1 MPSLLSAVYVSLP
14 KGGTS
19 LFLSY
24 KVQSIYVCLTII
36 NQEMFSLK
44 FTNQLKPIKMPLLI
58 NFMCSLIT
66 SFIFNSNISA
76 QELPPNEKTSISI
89 EGEWEGNIVVDET
102 KSVGILWNFKTSNEG
117 QLIGHMGP
125 ASKGVATIPMQELI
139 VNKTTLSFSI
149 HSEGSFSGVI
159 SETEIKGT
167 WSSQSGK
174 QLVLY
179 MARELTQEQLSKR
192 YAKSSNGD
200 KIDIQQEI
208 ALGNIEAVK
217 TFLSNGNAIDSLY
230 GKGSTLLFTA
240 IKKDRTY
247 KVATYLLEN
256 GANPNLVT
264 DDLTPLMYAV
274 AYQNSVMVKE
284 LIGHKADV
292 NFISKEKQ
300 SALVF
305 AIKGRNAEILKLLME
320 GGADPSI
327 PLKEDYSAIDLAKEE
342 NIKEILEVLN
352 IPFEGVSDGPY
363 VTQSQTGRTAVWIS
377 KGETHTKEINSRDS
391 QIIEYKG
398 VKAKLWSTTPK
409 EVKQLV
415 YNGNFK
421 IAAASDIH
429 GQYDAFIKLL
439 KNNGVIDQQEKWSFG
454 NGHFVVAGD
463 IFDRG
468 PQVTEVLWFLY
479 DLEKQAEKSG
489 GKLHVLLGN
498 HDVMVLNG
506 NLRSIHPKYTEIA
519 KILNTS
525 FNTLFN
531 KGTVLG
537 DWLRT
542 RPVLVK
548 INNILFTHG
557 GLHPDFVNKGMS
569 LQQINNVFKQQLI
582 ESELPK
588 ERTDIGDYLHRN
600 NGPIYYRGYFQGEL
614 ATDAQIN
621 QLLTHFKI
629 KNIVV
634 GHTTHKQIE
643 TRYNGKVIVID
654 ANMKS
659 GSMGE
664 ILLWQ
669 SGKFVRGTLNGKK
682 LPLEIK

>member
-1 MPSLLSAVYVSLP
+1 MFAS
-14 KGGTS
+14 
-19 LFLSY
+19 
-24 KVQSIYVCLTII
+24 SIKKKNLMKLI
-36 NQEMFSLK
+36 NH
-44 FTNQLKPIKMPLLI
+44 LKPIKMSELI

-66 SFIFNSNISA
+66 LFVINSNTSA
-76 QELPPNEKTSISI
+76 QELAQNEKISI
-89 EGEWEGNIVVDET
+89 PIEGKWEGNLVINENKSIGIMWRFET
-102 KSVGILWNFKTSNEG
+102 TEERTLTGF
-117 QLIGHMGP
+117 MGP
-125 ASKGVATIPMQELI
+125 ASKGVATIPMQDLKVTE
-139 VNKTTLSFSI
+139 TTLSFFI
-149 HSEGSFSGVI
+149 HSQGSFSGVI
-159 SETEIKGT
+159 SESEIKGT

-179 MARELTQEQLSKR
+179 MARELAQEQLSKR
-192 YAKSSNGD
+192 FTKSSNGD
-200 KIDIQQEI
+200 KINIQQEI
-208 ALGNIEAVK
+208 ALGNVQAVK
-217 TFLSNGNAIDSLY
+217 TFLSKGNAIDSLY
-230 GKGSTLLFTA
+230 GEGQTLLIYA

-247 KVATYLLEN
+247 KVAKYLLEN

-264 DDLTPLMYAV
+264 DDLTPLMYAT
-274 AYQNSVMVKE
+274 AYQNAAMVKE
-284 LIGHKADV
+284 LIGYKADV

-300 SALVF
+300 SAIVF
-305 AIKGRNAEILKLLME
+305 AIKGRNAEILKLLMD

-327 PLKEDYSAIDLAKEE
+327 PLKEDYSAVDLAKEE

-352 IPFEGVSDGPY
+352 IPYEGVSDGPY
-363 VTQSQTGRTAVWIS
+363 VTQSETGRTAYWVNKS
-377 KGETHTKEINSRDS
+377 ETHTQEINSQDS
-391 QIIEYKG
+391 QIIEYNG
-398 VKAKLWSTTPK
+398 VKAKLWSHTPK
-409 EVKQLV
+409 EVKQLA

-421 IAAASDIH
+421 IGAVSDIH
-429 GQYDAFIKLL
+429 GQYDTFIKLL
-439 KNNGVIDQQEKWSFG
+439 RNNGVIDNQEKWSFG

-479 DLEKQAEKSG
+479 DLEKQAEKKG

-506 NLRSIHPKYTEIA
+506 NLRSVHPKYTEIG
-519 KILNTS
+519 KILEKP

-557 GLHPDFVNKGMS
+557 GLHPDLVNKGMS
-569 LQQINNVFKQQLI
+569 LNQINNVFKQQLI

-588 ERTDIGDYLHRN
+588 ERNDIGDYLHRN
-600 NGPIYYRGYFQGEL
+600 NGPIYYRGYFQGQL

-629 KNIVV
+629 KTIVV

-643 TRYNGKVIVID
+643 TRYNGKVIVVD

-669 SGKFVRGTLNGKK
+669 SGKFIRGTLNGKK

>member
-1 MPSLLSAVYVSLP
+1 MNTL
-14 KGGTS
+14 
-19 LFLSY
+19 
-24 KVQSIYVCLTII
+24 QI
-36 NQEMFSLK
+36 NNLI
-44 FTNQLKPIKMPLLI
+44 KPIKMPQLI
-58 NFMCSLIT
+58 NFMCSFIT
-66 SFIFNSNISA
+66 LFVINSNISA
-76 QELPPNEKTSISI
+76 QELSPNKKTNISI
-89 EGEWEGNIVVDET
+89 KGKWEGNLVVNEN
-102 KSVGILWNFKTSNEG
+102 KSIGILWNFNTSNEG

-125 ASKGVATIPMQELI
+125 ASKGVATIPMQNLKVSE
-139 VNKTTLSFSI
+139 TTLSFSI
-149 HSEGSFSGVI
+149 HSQGSFSGLI
-159 SETEIKGT
+159 SETGIKGT

-174 QLVLY
+174 QLLLY

-192 YAKSSNGD
+192 FTKSSNGD
-200 KIDIQQEI
+200 KINIQQEI
-208 ALGNIEAVK
+208 ALGNVQAVK
-217 TFLSNGNAIDSLY
+217 TFLSKGNAIDSLY
-230 GKGSTLLFTA
+230 GEGQTLLIYA

-247 KVATYLLEN
+247 KVAKYLLEN

-264 DDLTPLMYAV
+264 NDLTPLMYAT
-274 AYQNSVMVKE
+274 AYQNSAMVKE
-284 LIGHKADV
+284 LIGYKANV

-300 SALVF
+300 SAIVF
-305 AIKGRNAEILKLLME
+305 AIKGRNAEILKLLMD

-327 PLKEDYSAIDLAKEE
+327 HLKEDYSAVDLAKEE

-352 IPFEGVSDGPY
+352 IPYEGVSDGPY
-363 VTQSQTGRTAVWIS
+363 ITQTETGQTAIWVS
-377 KGETHTKEINSRDS
+377 KGETHTQEINSQDS
-391 QIIEYKG
+391 QIIEYNG
-398 VKAKLWSTTPK
+398 VKAKLWSNTPK

-415 YNGNFK
+415 YKGNFK
-421 IAAASDIH
+421 IGAVSDIH

-439 KNNGVIDQQEKWSFG
+439 KNNGVIDQQEMWSFG

-506 NLRSIHPKYTEIA
+506 NLRSVHPKYIEIA
-519 KILNTS
+519 KTLNIP

-557 GLHPDFVNKGMS
+557 GLHPDLVNKGMS
-569 LQQINNVFKQQLI
+569 LHQINNVFKQQLI

-588 ERTDIGDYLHRN
+588 ERNDIGDYLHRN
-600 NGPIYYRGYFQGEL
+600 NGPIYYRGYFQGQL

-629 KNIVV
+629 KTIVV

-664 ILLWQ
+664 MLLWQ
-669 SGKFVRGTLNGKK
+669 SGKFIRGTLNGKK

>member
-1 MPSLLSAVYVSLP
+1 MPQLLN
-14 KGGTS
+14 
-19 LFLSY
+19 
-24 KVQSIYVCLTII
+24 II
-36 NQEMFSLK
+36 
-44 FTNQLKPIKMPLLI
+44 
-58 NFMCSLIT
+58 CSLIT
-66 SFIFNSNISA
+66 LFILDGKIIAQEQTLNDENIS
-76 QELPPNEKTSISI
+76 PIIGK
-89 EGEWEGNIVVDET
+89 WEGNLVVNDN
-102 KSVGILWNFKTSNEG
+102 KSIGILWNFKTSNEG
-117 QLIGHMGP
+117 QLIGFMGT
-125 ASKGVATIPMQELI
+125 ASKGVATIPMQDLKVTE
-139 VNKTTLSFSI
+139 TTLRFSI
-149 HSEGSFSGVI
+149 HSQGNFSGLI
-159 SETEIKGT
+159 SETGIKGS

-179 MARELTQEQLSKR
+179 MARELTQEHLSQR
-192 YAKSSNGD
+192 FTKSSNGD

-208 ALGNIEAVK
+208 ALGNVQAVK
-217 TFLSNGNAIDSLY
+217 TFLSKGNEIDALY
-230 GKGSTLLFTA
+230 GKESTLLFTA

-247 KVATYLLEN
+247 KVAKYLLEN

-264 DDLTPLMYAV
+264 DDLTPLMYAT
-274 AYQNSVMVKE
+274 AYQNSAIVKE
-284 LIGHKADV
+284 LIGFKANV
-292 NFISKEKQ
+292 NFISKERQ
-300 SALVF
+300 SAIVF
-305 AIKGRNAEILKLLME
+305 AIKGRNAEILKLLMD

-327 PLKEDYSAIDLAKEE
+327 PLKEDYSAVDLAKEE

-352 IPFEGVSDGPY
+352 IPYEGVSDGPY
-363 VTQSQTGRTAVWIS
+363 ITQTETGPTAVWVS
-377 KGETHTKEINSRDS
+377 KGETHTQEINSQDS

-398 VKAKLWSTTPK
+398 IKAKLWNTTPT

-415 YNGNFK
+415 HNGNFK
-421 IAAASDIH
+421 IGAVSDIH
-429 GQYDAFIKLL
+429 GQYDTFIKLL
-439 KNNGVIDQQEKWSFG
+439 KNNGVIDTQEKWSFG

-479 DLEKQAEKSG
+479 DLEKQAEENG

-506 NLRSIHPKYTEIA
+506 NLRSVHPKYKEIS
-519 KILNTS
+519 KILETP

-531 KGTVLG
+531 EGTVLG

-548 INNILFTHG
+548 VNNILFTHG

-569 LQQINNVFKQQLI
+569 LHQINNVFKQQLI

-588 ERTDIGDYLHRN
+588 ERTAIGDYLHRN
-600 NGPIYYRGYFQGEL
+600 NGPIYYRGYFQGQL

-664 ILLWQ
+664 MLLWQ
-669 SGKFVRGTLNGKK
+669 SGKFIRGTLNGKK

>member
-1 MPSLLSAVYVSLP
+1 MPQLLN
-14 KGGTS
+14 
-19 LFLSY
+19 
-24 KVQSIYVCLTII
+24 II
-36 NQEMFSLK
+36 
-44 FTNQLKPIKMPLLI
+44 
-58 NFMCSLIT
+58 CSLIT
-66 SFIFNSNISA
+66 LFILDGKIIAQEQTLNDENIS
-76 QELPPNEKTSISI
+76 PIIGK
-89 EGEWEGNIVVDET
+89 WEGNLVVNDN
-102 KSVGILWNFKTSNEG
+102 KSIGILWNFKTSNEG
-117 QLIGHMGP
+117 QLIGFMGT
-125 ASKGVATIPMQELI
+125 ASKGVATIPMQDLKVTE
-139 VNKTTLSFSI
+139 TTLRFSI
-149 HSEGSFSGVI
+149 HSQGNFSGLI
-159 SETEIKGT
+159 SETGIKGS

-179 MARELTQEQLSKR
+179 MARELTQEHLSQR
-192 YAKSSNGD
+192 FTKSSNGD

-208 ALGNIEAVK
+208 ALGNVQAVK
-217 TFLSNGNAIDSLY
+217 TFLSKGNEIDALY
-230 GKGSTLLFTA
+230 GKESTLLFTA

-247 KVATYLLEN
+247 KVAKYLLEN

-264 DDLTPLMYAV
+264 DDLTPLMYAT
-274 AYQNSVMVKE
+274 AYQNAAIVKE
-284 LIGHKADV
+284 LIGYKADL
-292 NFISKEKQ
+292 NFISKERQ
-300 SALVF
+300 SAIVF
-305 AIKGRNAEILKLLME
+305 AIKGRSAEILKLLMD

-352 IPFEGVSDGPY
+352 IPYEGVSDGPY
-363 VTQSQTGRTAVWIS
+363 VTQTETGPTAVWVS
-377 KGETHTKEINSRDS
+377 KGKTHTQEINTQDS

-398 VKAKLWSTTPK
+398 VKAKLWNTTPT

-421 IAAASDIH
+421 IGAVSDIH
-429 GQYDAFIKLL
+429 GQYDTFIKLL
-439 KNNGVIDQQEKWSFG
+439 KNNGVIDTQEKWSFG

-506 NLRSIHPKYTEIA
+506 NLRSVHPKYKEIS
-519 KILNTS
+519 KILETP

-531 KGTVLG
+531 EGTVLG

-548 INNILFTHG
+548 VNNILFTHG

-569 LQQINNVFKQQLI
+569 LHQINNVFKQQLI

-588 ERTDIGDYLHRN
+588 ERTAIGDYLHRN
-600 NGPIYYRGYFQGEL
+600 NGPIYYRGYFQGQL

-664 ILLWQ
+664 MLLWQ
-669 SGKFVRGTLNGKK
+669 SGKFIRGTLNGKK

>member
-1 MPSLLSAVYVSLP
+1 MFAS
-14 KGGTS
+14 
-19 LFLSY
+19 
-24 KVQSIYVCLTII
+24 SIKKKNLMKLI
-36 NQEMFSLK
+36 NH
-44 FTNQLKPIKMPLLI
+44 LKPIKMSELI

-66 SFIFNSNISA
+66 LFVINSNSSA
-76 QELPPNEKTSISI
+76 QELAQNEKISI
-89 EGEWEGNIVVDET
+89 PIEGKWEGNLVINENKSIGIMWRFET
-102 KSVGILWNFKTSNEG
+102 TEERT
-117 QLIGHMGP
+117 LIGFMGP
-125 ASKGVATIPMQELI
+125 ASKGVATIPMQDLKVTE
-139 VNKTTLSFSI
+139 TTLSFSI
-149 HSEGSFSGVI
+149 HSQGSFSGVI
-159 SETEIKGT
+159 SESEIKGT

-174 QLVLY
+174 QLALY

-192 YAKSSNGD
+192 FTKSSNGD
-200 KIDIQQEI
+200 KINIQQEI
-208 ALGNIEAVK
+208 ALGNVQAVK
-217 TFLSNGNAIDSLY
+217 TFLSKGNAIDSLY
-230 GKGSTLLFTA
+230 GEGQTLLIYA

-247 KVATYLLEN
+247 KVAKYLLEN

-264 DDLTPLMYAV
+264 DDLTPLMYAT
-274 AYQNSVMVKE
+274 AYQNAAMVKE
-284 LIGHKADV
+284 LIGYKANV

-300 SALVF
+300 SAIVF
-305 AIKGRNAEILKLLME
+305 AIKGRNAEILKLLMD

-327 PLKEDYSAIDLAKEE
+327 PLKEDYSAVDLAKEE

-352 IPFEGVSDGPY
+352 IPYEGVSDGPY
-363 VTQSQTGRTAVWIS
+363 ISQTETGQTAVWVS
-377 KGETHTKEINSRDS
+377 KGETHTQEINSQDS
-391 QIIEYKG
+391 QTIEYNG
-398 VKAKLWSTTPK
+398 VKAKLWNNTPK

-421 IAAASDIH
+421 IGAVSDIH

-439 KNNGVIDQQEKWSFG
+439 KNNGVIDQQEMWSFG

-506 NLRSIHPKYTEIA
+506 NLRSVHPKYIEIA
-519 KILNTS
+519 KTLNIP

-557 GLHPDFVNKGMS
+557 GLHPDLVNKGMS
-569 LQQINNVFKQQLI
+569 LHQINNVFKQQLI

-588 ERTDIGDYLHRN
+588 ERNEIGDYLHRN
-600 NGPIYYRGYFQGEL
+600 NGPIYYRGYFQGQL

-629 KNIVV
+629 KTIVV

-664 ILLWQ
+664 MLLWQ
-669 SGKFVRGTLNGKK
+669 SGKFIRGTLNGKK